1 MNQNMVQMKR
11 LITLYII
18 LSSTFCAYSQDVEK
32 TITLEGVTVK
42 AAKVVNKADGM
53 IIYPT
58 DAQKQASNNG
68 YNILEKL
75 TLANLRI
82 DNISHSITAID
93 NRGGVQIRIN
103 GIVVGK
109 SEMLALNP
117 KDIAKIVFIN
127 NPGVRYG
134 DGIAYV
140 IDIVTRRNE
149 SGYTVGTDLTSALTT
164 LQGDG
169 MVYGKWNKGKSE
181 LSLSYDISG
190 YRTKGEKSKQSAE
203 YTLTDGSIY
212 TIERKDVES
221 LRKSIAHDAKLT
233 YNWADSTATVFQAS
247 LSGTFSNTPDNYN
260 IKDIADGT
268 RQYKA
273 TSRAKDKSYSPILDL
288 YFFRQITPRQSI
300 TANAVGTYIS
310 TQTSSFYDEGT
321 PYKYDV
327 DGKTASLLTEVVYE
341 NRLKPFTLS
350 TGLNNS
356 YKYIKNDYLG
366 DASSLTKTNNNRLYA
381 FAEIKG
387 ILQPFSYTLGL
398 GASYIHYTQNGHRY
412 NFWTF
417 HPKASLTYRINN
429 SMQLS
434 YTYQMQDKVSRI
446 AMTSDAIVRTNSM
459 EWTVGN
465 PDLKPSHDME
475 HRLQFSYNNNRL
487 QTFVEGYYKQC
498 LKPNMAHYERTDDN
512 QFIYT
517 QINQKEI
524 DALNIMAYASYW
536 LLPEKL
542 QIAANGGIYRCFNF
556 GYDYT
561 HCYTSWFYASSIT
574 AYLGNFTLQGYVDN
588 GNRFLEGESKGYN
601 GAYSVLKASYT
612 WRDWQ
617 FSLSWANPFMSNYKS
632 YENEL
637 LNRNLYKHTIG
648 YSKANSNMI
657 SLNISWR
664 LSRGSKHKSAE
675 KTINLRDTDNG
686 IIK

>member
-1 MNQNMVQMKR
+1 MKR
-11 LITLYII
+11 LVTLSII
-18 LSSTFCAYSQDVEK
+18 LSSTFCAYAQDVEK
-32 TITLEGVTVK
+32 TITLDEVTVK
-42 AAKVVNKADGM
+42 AANVVNKADGM

-68 YNILEKL
+68 YSILEKL
-75 TLANLRI
+75 TLANLRV

-109 SEMLALNP
+109 QEMLALNP
-117 KDIAKIVFIN
+117 KDITKIDFIN

-149 SGYTVGTDLTSALTT
+149 SGYTIGTDLASALTT

-169 MVYGKWNKGKSE
+169 MVYGKWNRGKSE
-181 LSLSYDISG
+181 WSLSYGVSG
-190 YRTKGEKSKQSAE
+190 YKTKGSKSKQLAE

-212 TIERKDVES
+212 TIERNDVES
-221 LRKSIAHDAKLT
+221 LRKSISHDAKLT

-247 LSGTFSNTPDNYN
+247 LSGAFNNAPDNYTV
-260 IKDIADGT
+260 KDITDGT
-268 RQYKA
+268 RQYRA
-273 TSRAKDKSYSPILDL
+273 TSRAKDKSLSPVLDI
-288 YFFRQITPRQSI
+288 YFFRQLTPRQSI

-310 TQTSSFYDEGT
+310 TQTSSYYDEGT
-321 PYKYDV
+321 PYQYDV
-327 DGKTASLLTEVVYE
+327 DGKTASLLTEIIYE
-341 NRLKPFTLS
+341 NRLKPFTFS

-366 DASSLTKTNNNRLYA
+366 DASALTKTNNNRLYA

-387 ILQPFSYTLGL
+387 MFQPFSYTLGV
-398 GASYIHYTQNGHRY
+398 GTSYIHYTQNGHRY

-417 HPKASLTYRINN
+417 HPKASLTYQINN

-446 AMTSDAIVRTNSM
+446 AMTSDAMVRINSM

-517 QINQKEI
+517 QINQKDI
-524 DALNIMAYASYW
+524 DVLDVYAYASYW

-561 HCYTSWFYASSIT
+561 HCYTSWFYAGSIT
-574 AYLGNFTLQGYVDN
+574 AYLGHFTLQGYIDN

-601 GAYSVLKASYT
+601 EAYSVLKASYT
-612 WRDWQ
+612 WRDLQ
-617 FSLSWANPFMSNYKS
+617 FSLSWANPFDSNHKS

-648 YSKANSNMI
+648 YSKDSGNLVT
-657 SLNISWR
+657 LNISWR

-675 KTINLRDTDNG
+675 KKINLHDTDNG
-686 IIK
+686 IMK

>member
-1 MNQNMVQMKR
+1 MKR
-11 LITLYII
+11 LFTISII
-18 LSSTFCAYSQDVEK
+18 MISAFYANAQNVDK
-32 TITLEGVTVK
+32 TITLDEATVK
-42 AAKVVNKADGM
+42 SAKVVNKSDGM

-58 DAQKQASNNG
+58 ETQKQASNNG
-68 YNILEKL
+68 YSILEKL

-82 DNISHSITAID
+82 DNINHTVTAID
-93 NRGGVQIRIN
+93 NRGSVQLRVN

-109 SEMLALNP
+109 QEMLALNP
-117 KDIAKIVFIN
+117 KDIAKIDFIN

-134 DGIAYV
+134 ESIAYV
-140 IDIVTRRNE
+140 IDIVTRRSE
-149 SGYTVGTDLTSALTT
+149 SGYTIGTDVTSALTT

-169 MVYGKWNKGKSE
+169 SVYGKWNRGKSE
-181 LSLSYDISG
+181 WSLSYDVSG
-190 YRTKGEKSKQSAE
+190 YKTQGSKSKQLAE
-203 YTLTDGSIY
+203 YTLTDGRIY
-212 TIERKDVES
+212 TIERNDVES
-221 LRKSIAHDAKLT
+221 LRKAIAHNTKLT
-233 YNWADSTATVFQAS
+233 YNWSDSTATVFQTS
-247 LSGTFSNTPDNYN
+247 LNGAFNNTPDNYN
-260 IKDIADGT
+260 IKYITDGS
-268 RQYKA
+268 RQYQA
-273 TSRAKDKSYSPILDL
+273 TSREKNKSLSPVLDI
-288 YFFRQITPRQSI
+288 YFFRQLTARQSI

-310 TQTSSFYDEGT
+310 TQTSSYYDEGT

-327 DGKTASLLTEVVYE
+327 DGKTASLLTEIIYE
-341 NRLKPFTLS
+341 NRLKPFIFS

-366 DASSLTKTNNNRLYA
+366 DASALTKTNNNRLYA

-387 ILQPFSYTLGL
+387 MFRPLRYTLGA

-417 HPKASLTYRINN
+417 RPKASLTYNLNN
-429 SMQLS
+429 NMQLS
-434 YTYQMQDKVSRI
+434 YTYQMWDRVSRI
-446 AMTSDAIVRTNSM
+446 AMTSDAMVRTNSM

-487 QTFVEGYYKQC
+487 QTFFDVYFKQC

-524 DALNIMAYASYW
+524 DALNVMAYASYW

-574 AYLGNFTLQGYVDN
+574 AYLGHFTLQGYIDN
-588 GNRFLEGESKGYN
+588 GNRFFEGESKSFS
-601 GAYSVLKASYT
+601 GAYSVLKAAYS
-612 WRDWQ
+612 WRDLQ
-617 FSLSWANPFMSNYKS
+617 FSLSWTNPFNKKYKS

-648 YSKANSNMI
+648 YSKDSGNLVT
-657 SLNISWR
+657 LNVSWR
-664 LSRGSKHKSAE
+664 LSRGNKHKSAE
-675 KTINLRDTDNG
+675 KKINLRDTDNG
-686 IIK
+686 IMN

>member
-1 MNQNMVQMKR
+1 MKR

-18 LSSTFCAYSQDVEK
+18 MSSTFCAYSQDVEK

-68 YNILEKL
+68 YSILEKL

-82 DNISHSITAID
+82 DNVSHSITAID

-140 IDIVTRRNE
+140 IDIVTRRNG

-260 IKDIADGT
+260 IKDIADGI

-366 DASSLTKTNNNRLYA
+366 DAFSLTKTNNNRLYA

-387 ILQPFSYTLGL
+387 MLQPFSYTLGM

-475 HRLQFSYNNNRL
+475 HRLQFSYTNNRL

-612 WRDWQ
+612 WRDLQ
-617 FSLSWANPFMSNYKS
+617 FSLSWANPFKSNYMS

-648 YSKANSNMI
+648 FSKANSNMI

-686 IIK
+686 IILRPHS

>member
-1 MNQNMVQMKR
+1 MKR
-11 LITLYII
+11 LITFSII
-18 LSSTFCAYSQDVEK
+18 LFSTFCAYAQDVEN
-32 TITLEGVTVK
+32 TITLNEVTVK
-42 AAKVVNKADGM
+42 AAKVVNKTDGM

-68 YNILEKL
+68 YSILEKL

-117 KDIAKIVFIN
+117 KDIAKIDFIN

-149 SGYTVGTDLTSALTT
+149 SGYTIGTDLTSALTT
-164 LQGDG
+164 LQGDD

-181 LSLSYDISG
+181 LSLSYDVSG
-190 YRTKGEKSKQSAE
+190 YRTKGEKSRQTAD
-203 YTLTDGSIY
+203 YTLKDGRIY
-212 TIERKDVES
+212 TIERNDVES
-221 LRKSIAHDAKLT
+221 LRKSISHDAKLT

-247 LSGTFSNTPDNYN
+247 LSGAFNNAPDNYTV
-260 IKDIADGT
+260 KDVVDGT

-273 TSRAKDKSYSPILDL
+273 TSRAKDKSYSPVLDI
-288 YFFRQITPRQSI
+288 YFFRQLTPRQSI

-310 TQTSSFYDEGT
+310 TQTSSFYDEGA

-327 DGKTASLLTEVVYE
+327 DGKTASLLTEVIYE
-341 NRLKPFTLS
+341 NRLKPFTFS
-350 TGLNNS
+350 TGLNYS
-356 YKYIKNDYLG
+356 YKHIKNDYLG

-387 ILQPFSYTLGL
+387 MLQPFSYTLGM
-398 GASYIHYTQNGHRY
+398 GASFIHYTQNGHRY

-417 HPKASLTYRINN
+417 HPKASLTYQINN

-446 AMTSDAIVRTNSM
+446 AMTSDAMVRTNSM

-465 PDLKPSHDME
+465 PDLKPSHDLE
-475 HRLQFSYNNNRL
+475 HRLRVSYNTSRL

-524 DALNIMAYASYW
+524 DVLDVYAYASYW

-612 WRDWQ
+612 WRDLQ
-617 FSLSWANPFMSNYKS
+617 LSLSWANPFKSNYKS

-637 LNRNLYKHTIG
+637 LNRNIHKHTVG
-648 YSKANSNMI
+648 YSKANGNLI

-675 KTINLRDTDNG
+675 KRITLRDTDNG

>member
-1 MNQNMVQMKR
+1 MKR
-11 LITLYII
+11 LITFSII
-18 LSSTFCAYSQDVEK
+18 LFSTFCAYAQDVEK
-32 TITLEGVTVK
+32 TITLDEVTVK

-140 IDIVTRRNE
+140 IDVVTHRNE

-164 LQGDG
+164 LQGDD

-181 LSLSYDISG
+181 LSFSYDVSG
-190 YRTKGEKSKQSAE
+190 YKTKGEKSKQSAD

-212 TIERKDVES
+212 TIERNDVES
-221 LRKSIAHDAKLT
+221 LRKSISHDAKLT
-233 YNWADSTATVFQAS
+233 YNWSDSTATVFQAS
-247 LSGTFSNTPDNYN
+247 LNGAFNNTPDNYTV
-260 IKDIADGT
+260 KDIVDGT

-273 TSRAKDKSYSPILDL
+273 TSRAKDKSYSPVLDI
-288 YFFRQITPRQSI
+288 YFFRQLTPCQSV
-300 TANAVGTYIS
+300 TANAVSTYIS
-310 TQTSSFYDEGT
+310 TQTSSYYDEGT
-321 PYKYDV
+321 PYKYNV
-327 DGKTASLLTEVVYE
+327 DGKTASLLTEVIYE

-366 DASSLTKTNNNRLYA
+366 DASSLTKTNNNRLYV

-387 ILQPFSYTLGL
+387 MLQPFSYTLGV

-417 HPKASLTYRINN
+417 HPKASLTYQISN

-434 YTYQMQDKVSRI
+434 YTFGMQDKVSRI
-446 AMTSDAIVRTNSM
+446 AMTSDATIRTNSM

-475 HRLQFSYNNNRL
+475 HRLQFSYINNRL

-498 LKPNMAHYERTDDN
+498 LKPNMAHYERTDGN
-512 QFIYT
+512 KFLYT

-524 DALNIMAYASYW
+524 DALDVYAYASYW

-561 HCYTSWFYASSIT
+561 HCYTSWFYASGIT

-588 GNRFLEGESKGYN
+588 GNRFLEGESKSYN

-657 SLNISWR
+657 SFNISWR